1 VPSTH
6 NVSGAHRKV
15 VGPTAGLPGEISVTS
30 RVQILPGALYIRE
43 CSRCFIVED
52 LVADDRKQQASQRAS
67 LIALGVVV
75 LLFVL
80 GWFLTRELYSN
91 QKIED
96 CVLSGRTNCVPID
109 APSSY

>member
-1 VPSTH
+1 M
-6 NVSGAHRKV
+6 SGAHRKV
-15 VGPTAGLPGEISVTS
+15 VGATAGF
-30 RVQILPGALYIRE
+30 LPGALYIGE
-43 CSRCFIVED
+43 CRRCFIVED
-52 LVADDRKQQASQRAS
+52 LVADDRKQQASRRAS

-109 APSSY
+109 TPSSY

>member
-1 VPSTH
+1 
-6 NVSGAHRKV
+6 
-15 VGPTAGLPGEISVTS
+15 
-30 RVQILPGALYIRE
+30 
-43 CSRCFIVED
+43 
-52 LVADDRKQQASQRAS
+52 VADNRKQQASQRAS

-91 QKIED
+91 QKVED

-109 APSSY
+109 TPPSY